1 VRSHYEALGRYGTI
15 GLELIL
21 SILFGFFGGRW
32 LDGKLGTHG
41 WLTWIGF
48 GFGVAAGF
56 RAIWDTAKRLQR
68 ETEAADER
76 ERHERRGERGDHGRD
91 DGDGPI

>member
-1 VRSHYEALGRYGTI
+1 MRSPYEGLGRYGTI
-15 GLELIL
+15 GLELVL
-21 SILFGFFGGRW
+21 SILFGFYGGRW

-41 WLTWIGF
+41 WLTLAGF

-56 RAIWDTAKRLQR
+56 RAIWDAAERLRR

-76 ERHERRGERGDHGRD
+76 ERRERRGELGRD
-91 DGDGPI
+91 ERDDDERS